1 MESCWFHLYS
11 RQIVQILV
19 HSHFDLVISIEQTSS
34 RIELVDEMKLSLDE
48 TQIKLL

>member
-1 MESCWFHLYS
+1 MESCWFPLHS
-11 RQIVQILV
+11 RQIV
-19 HSHFDLVISIEQTSS
+19 HSHFHLVISIEQTSS